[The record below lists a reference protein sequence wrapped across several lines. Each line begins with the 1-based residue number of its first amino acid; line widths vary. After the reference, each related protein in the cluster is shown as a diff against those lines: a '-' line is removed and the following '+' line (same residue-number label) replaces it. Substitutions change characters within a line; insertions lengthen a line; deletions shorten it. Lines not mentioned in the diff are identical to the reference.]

1 MSLDH
6 GCHCRLAIPEAQRRD
21 LVITYGNDSIGA
33 PLQQYERMAIP

>member
-1 MSLDH
+1 LPAGHSR
-6 GCHCRLAIPEAQRRD
+6 GARRD